1 MGCREQRKNIKTA
14 KENKKKDLLSY
25 KRRPI
30 RKIPEF
36 SVETLKARK
45 A

>member
-14 KENKKKDLLSY
+14 KEKKKDLLSY
-25 KRRPI
+25 KRRSI

-36 SVETLKARK
+36 SGETLKARK